1 MQARTVSLG
10 FTVTET
16 PLVIEPV
23 VADPFCPSADETFGE
38 PGRRH
43 RSVTAN
49 TADSTA
55 VPDTVHA
62 T

>member
-1 MQARTVSLG
+1 MQARTVNLG

-23 VADPFCPSADETFGE
+23 VADPFCPSADETFVE

-43 RSVTAN
+43 RSASAD

-55 VPDTVHA
+55 LPATVHA